1 MSQAEKKRKHR
12 NIPIFIPHLGCPN
25 QCVFCNQHSIS
36 GCGDFHEEQVR
47 AQIEQGL
54 ARITADASDV
64 EIAFFGGSFTGIDRA
79 LMCRLLSLAREYVE
93 RGRVGGV
100 RVSTRPDY
108 ISDEILNLLAE
119 AHVHHIELGLQS
131 MDERVLLAARRNHTV
146 KDAELACKK
155 IVSRG
160 FSLTG
165 QMMIGLP
172 EASPES
178 EMMTAKK
185 ICELGAESAR
195 IYPTVVFRDT
205 PLCEMTERGEYTPLS
220 LFEAVSRSANAYEIL
235 EEAGVSCIR
244 IGLCATDELFS
255 GEHVL
260 AGPTHPALGE
270 LVMSEA
276 YYRRIVRYLT
286 EEDLLGTQ
294 VVLEVPKRELSR
306 AVGPHRENVLRVYQG
321 TGTRIVRIK
330 GVVELDRMRAY
341 RYTQEHP
348 RSGGS

>member
-1 MSQAEKKRKHR
+1 MKLMASERKHR
-12 NIPIFIPHLGCPN
+12 NVPIFIPHLGCPN

-36 GCGDFHEEQVR
+36 GCHEFHEEQVR
-47 AQIEQGL
+47 EQIEREL
-54 ARITADASDV
+54 SRIASDATEV

-79 LMCRLLSLAREYVE
+79 LMCRLLSLAKGYVE
-93 RGRVGGV
+93 SGRVGGV

-108 ISDEILNLLAE
+108 ISDEILDLLAD

-146 KDAELACKK
+146 RDAELACQK

-178 EMMTAKK
+178 EMMTARR
-185 ICELGAESAR
+185 ICELGAQSAR
-195 IYPTVVFRDT
+195 IYPTVVFRNT
-205 PLCEMTERGEYTPLS
+205 PLCEMAERGEYIPLS
-220 LFEAVSRSANAYEIL
+220 LFEAVKRSANAYEIF
-235 EEAGVSCIR
+235 EDAGVACIR
-244 IGLCATDELFS
+244 IGLCASEALFS
-255 GEHVL
+255 EEHVF
-260 AGPTHPALGE
+260 AGPVHPALGE

-276 YYRRIVRYLT
+276 YYRRIVRYLS
-286 EEDLLGTQ
+286 EEELLGEQ
-294 VVLEVPKRELSR
+294 IVLEVPRRELSR
-306 AVGPHRENVLRVYQG
+306 AIGPHRENVLRVHQS
-321 TGTRIVRIK
+321 TKTRIVRIK

-341 RYTQEHP
+341 RHIQKYP